1 MTGIKKI
8 NLISAVLVSL
18 SLCGGCTLEK
28 AGNSSQDQAV
38 QEDNE
43 TEQVKTEKAEKAEIN
58 EIHLRDKDSLY
69 EMMMI
74 PVLLPCILL
83 YLREIH
89 PKIHIIHGR
98 KLTAI
103 LFMTTKIWEWRD
115 IRWQDFCRWEMR
127 MDR

>member
-1 MTGIKKI
+1 MKM
-8 NLISAVLVSL
+8 L
-18 SLCGGCTLEK
+18 
-28 AGNSSQDQAV
+28 
-38 QEDNE
+38 
-43 TEQVKTEKAEKAEIN
+43 
-58 EIHLRDKDSLY
+58 
-69 EMMMI
+69 MI

-98 KLTAI
+98 KSTAI

-127 MDR
+127 MDRHKGKSDMEKACLMQLFRSEARHPAIMHKKIIKLS